1 MKKRELLKELEKICK
16 NAGYIVKYVNFT
28 GLSGTGDHCRL
39 YEDKYIVVNGL
50 LKDDEK
56 IESLISIMKK
66 VDIRW
71 SDYYTLPEVKEFL
84 IKKGVW
90 VEDE

>member
-16 NAGYIVKYVNFT
+16 SAGYIVKYVNFA
-28 GLSGTGDHCRL
+28 GLSGSGDHCRL

-66 VDIRW
+66 VDVRW

-90 VEDE
+90 AEDE